1 MIPAPQPTH
10 TDLERPNNVT
20 TEESSMT
27 LAERLA
33 VYVRA
38 CFTGLW
44 IRTFEHQDALLEI
57 AGLCRRNNWSLAT
70 WDIGKGM
77 SLAGSSAEPGN
88 LTHAADP
95 LAAIRSLNALASP
108 DGRRC

>member
-1 MIPAPQPTH
+1 
-10 TDLERPNNVT
+10 
-20 TEESSMT
+20 MT

-33 VYVRA
+33 EYVRA

-44 IRTFEHQDALLEI
+44 VRTIEHQDALLEI
-57 AGLCRRNNWSLAT
+57 AGLCRRNHWSLAT
-70 WDIGKGM
+70 WDIEKGM
-77 SLAGSSAEPGN
+77 SLAGPSAEPGI
-88 LTHAADP
+88 LTRAADP